1 MKFGSTLLFASLFSA
16 LTYAQPAANVEALAR
31 RNYAAVNNNNV
42 VVVTVTKTVYVK
54 ANQAVAQPT
63 PTISSSLQP
72 VPHAAQTTYVAPT
85 TTTPSSSS
93 SSVVAATP
101 VETTPAASSDD
112 WRSEMLSRLNEV
124 RAAAGKS
131 AVTLDSNLNTIAQSH
146 SQYQSSVN
154 QMTHSDPSGSLGTR
168 LNARSISWMGS
179 AENIAWNQRNVASV
193 MAAWTKSSGHYANMI
208 GDYTRVGFGESNL
221 YWTQDFIK
229 A

>member
-31 RNYAAVNNNNV
+31 RNYAAANNNNNNNV

-63 PTISSSLQP
+63 PATSSSLQP
-72 VPHAAQTTYVAPT
+72 VPHAAQTTYVAPST
-85 TTTPSSSS
+85 TSSS

-124 RAAAGKS
+124 
-131 AVTLDSNLNTIAQSH
+131 
-146 SQYQSSVN
+146 
-154 QMTHSDPSGSLGTR
+154 
-168 LNARSISWMGS
+168 
-179 AENIAWNQRNVASV
+179 
-193 MAAWTKSSGHYANMI
+193 
-208 GDYTRVGFGESNL
+208 
-221 YWTQDFIK
+221 
-229 A
+229 